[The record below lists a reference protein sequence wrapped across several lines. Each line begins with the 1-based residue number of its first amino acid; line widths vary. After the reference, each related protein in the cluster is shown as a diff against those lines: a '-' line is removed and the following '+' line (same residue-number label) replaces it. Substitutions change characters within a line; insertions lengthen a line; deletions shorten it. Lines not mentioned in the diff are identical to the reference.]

1 MKTKTKTRHASMD
14 MVSTKI
20 LHVGDKKEINNR
32 IGAFFKDLRKA
43 RGISQYYLGIAVGL
57 SEEIAQQ
64 QIYKYENSIIRI
76 PIDIAITI
84 AKVLNVQM
92 IINGDNIIFIPNENP
107 SETAPVSHS

>member
-1 MKTKTKTRHASMD
+1 MKTKTKHSSMD
-14 MVSTKI
+14 IVSTKI
-20 LHVGDKKEINNR
+20 LHVGDRQEINNQ
-32 IGAFFKDLRKA
+32 IGSFFKDLRKA

-57 SEEIAQQ
+57 SEEVAQQ

-84 AKVLNVQM
+84 AKVLNVEM

-107 SETAPVSHS
+107 PETASISHS